1 MASLFS
7 NLASDSAPRIR
18 LMAKFIEA
26 DYEKLDRL
34 LELRET
40 AHKRLAA
47 TEEQIREEKQVGIVG
62 ECELIV

>member
-1 MASLFS
+1 
-7 NLASDSAPRIR
+7 
-18 LMAKFIEA
+18 MAKFIEA

-47 TEEQIREEKQVGIVG
+47 TEEQIREEKQVGSVG